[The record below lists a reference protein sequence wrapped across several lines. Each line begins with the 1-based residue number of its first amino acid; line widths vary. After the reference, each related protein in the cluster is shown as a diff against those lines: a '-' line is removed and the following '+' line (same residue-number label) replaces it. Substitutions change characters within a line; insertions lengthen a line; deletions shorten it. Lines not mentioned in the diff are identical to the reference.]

1 MKRLGFTTNN
11 HNRTIYRAVYN
22 PTVEN
27 IFLLIQVE
35 DFVLS
40 CSNKSATRY
49 IYNQIGVNIKIPGES
64 DKSFAYLGLVVDSN
78 KIDI

>member
-22 PTVEN
+22 ATVEN
-27 IFLLIQVE
+27 IFLLIQIDE
-35 DFVLS
+35 FVLS
-40 CSNKSATRY
+40 CSNKSATRD
-49 IYNQIGVNIKIPGES
+49 IYNQIGGNIKLPGES
-64 DKSFAYLGLVVDSN
+64 DKSFAYLGLVADSN